1 MTRINTVDVRLL
13 SPKHLAGEKK
23 EITRVFTHVR
33 KAQEKGLTPEQLNG
47 PKHYVLGTGHVKFFY
62 DKLEWVWNRYLAL
75 AGEMTRRGYNPTI
88 LPKESLMEGI
98 DNHWWNDYTPTYE
111 DKLVNMFRLVRRDT
125 ESHYTWSLCDITDKI
140 LRAGIYSRLGDEDRQ
155 FLRQPGGF
163 DDGFK

>member
-33 KAQEKGLTPEQLNG
+33 KAQEKGVTPKQFNG
-47 PKHYVLGTGHVKFFY
+47 PNNYILGTGHVKFFY

-75 AGEMTRRGYNPTI
+75 AGEMTRRGYSPTI
-88 LPKESLMEGI
+88 IPKEKLAKGI
-98 DNHWWNDYTPTYE
+98 DKGWFGQYSVTE
-111 DKLVNMFRLVRRDT
+111 QDKLINMFRLVCRDT

-155 FLRQPGGF
+155 VLREPGGF
-163 DDGFK
+163 NYG